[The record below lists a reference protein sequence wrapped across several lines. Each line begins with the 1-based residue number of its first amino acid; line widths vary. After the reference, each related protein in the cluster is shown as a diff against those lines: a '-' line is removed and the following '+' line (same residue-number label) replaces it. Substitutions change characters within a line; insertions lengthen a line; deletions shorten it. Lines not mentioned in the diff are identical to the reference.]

1 MKASVV
7 IPNWN
12 GEEHLTECL
21 NALKKQTFTDFETI
35 VVDNGST
42 DGSVALIENKFP
54 NVVLVRLPKN
64 IGFAGGVNS
73 GIKIARGEYI
83 SLLNNDAIAEPT
95 WLEELIDAMKH
106 ADMAAAKI
114 LHYDDHTLVDSTGD
128 FVSKWGLS
136 YPRQRDQKDDVEYT
150 GYPEIF
156 AASGGANICKREVY
170 DAIGLLDE
178 DFFAYSEDVDFGFR
192 ARLAGFKIVLAP
204 KARVY
209 HHIGATSGKLG
220 HFARRQSLKNT
231 NYLYLKNM
239 PSPLFWKLLPRFM
252 FVQTL
257 LFLAAIK
264 AGAITVALSAY
275 GECLLKLPKTLAKRR
290 QIQSKRKLTS
300 RQVED
305 LLTDHWPLRTRLVSP
320 LAKKL

>member
-21 NALKKQTFTDFETI
+21 EALNSQTFRDFETI
-35 VVDNGST
+35 VIDNGST
-42 DGSVALIENKFP
+42 DGSVRLIEKKFP
-54 NVVLVRLPKN
+54 NVILVQLPKN

-73 GIKIARGEYI
+73 GVKIARGDYI
-83 SLLNNDAIAEPT
+83 SLLNNDAVAEPT
-95 WLEELIDAMKH
+95 WLQELVDAMDH

-114 LHYDDHTLVDSTGD
+114 LHYDDRSLVDSTGD

-170 DAIGLLDE
+170 DTIGLLDE

-192 ARLAGFKIVLAP
+192 ARLSGYKIVLAP

-209 HHIGATSGKLG
+209 HHIGATSGKMG

-231 NYLYLKNM
+231 HYLYVKNM
-239 PSPLFWKLLPRFM
+239 PSPLFWKLLPRFV
-252 FVQTL
+252 FVQIL
-257 LFLAAIK
+257 LFAAAVK
-264 AGAITVALSAY
+264 AGAFTVAISAY
-275 GECLLKLPKTLAKRR
+275 TECLVKLPKTLAKRR
-290 QIQSKRKLTS
+290 QIQRKRKLTS
-300 RQVED
+300 AQVEA
-305 LLTDHWPLRTRLVSP
+305 LLTNHWPLKTRLVSP